1 MSNAISRRF
10 LCLSLMLVAVGW
22 SGSLNLV
29 NAAGTKAGRAEG
41 TISAVNLTTSTV
53 GITTQQGT
61 VVQVKVTSATKI
73 ERNGRRVPLSG
84 LRIGDRGQARFDAA
98 TSIATKVESVG
109 P

>member
-1 MSNAISRRF
+1 MSNAVSRRF
-10 LCLSLMLVAVGW
+10 VCLSLMIVAVGW

-29 NAAGTKAGRAEG
+29 NAAGTKQGRAEG

-61 VVQVKVTSATKI
+61 VVQVKVASATKI

-84 LRIGDRGQARFDAA
+84 LRIGDRGQARFDAD
-98 TSIATKVESVG
+98 TSVATKVESRG
-109 P
+109 L